1 MHNTWREAA
10 RACRGN
16 AFPRASSLGRSKAK
30 RVSFNGFNKAGSQAA
45 KGPKWVKATFKAV
58 L

>member
-10 RACRGN
+10 RACKGN
-16 AFPRASSLGRSKAK
+16 AFPRASSFGRSKAK
-30 RVSFNGFNKAGSQAA
+30 RVSFNGFNKAGSLEA
-45 KGPKWVKATFKAV
+45 KGPKWVQATFNAA